1 MRSDRIKKGLER
13 APHRSLLFATGIT
26 RSGLDL
32 PMIGVAT
39 SFTDLIPGHIG
50 MRDLERFIE
59 KGVHSG
65 GGWPL
70 FFGVPGICDGIAMG
84 HRGMHYSLPSREL
97 IADIIESVATAHAF
111 DGLVLLT
118 NCDKITPGMLMAAAR
133 LDIPTIVVTAGAMHS
148 GRFRGDRVNLISA
161 FEAVGKVRNGQM
173 SERDLAELETCACP
187 GPGSCQGMFTANTM
201 SCVTESLGMSL
212 PGCATALA
220 VSGEKRRIAF
230 ESGKRIVGLVKED
243 VTPRKVMTK
252 NAFENAIRV
261 DMALGGSTNT
271 SLHIPALAH
280 EAGIELPIAEFDRVS
295 RETPHLCN
303 MLPGGPHYM
312 EDLDAA
318 GGIPGVLSRFVK
330 VLKDSPTVSGKS
342 ILENAKAG
350 IVRNDDVI
358 RPLDKA
364 YHKEGGIA
372 VLSGSL
378 APHGSVV
385 KQTAVSDKMM
395 RFEGTAIVFDSEE
408 DAMKAIMDGKIKA
421 GHVIV
426 IRYEGPKG
434 GPGMREMLSPTS
446 AIMGMGL
453 GESVVLVTDGR
464 FSGGTKGPCI
474 GHVSPEAAEG
484 GPIAIVRDGDGI
496 ILDVPNR
503 KLELKLSADEI
514 KKRLAAWKPR
524 EPKIT
529 TGWLARYARQVTSA
543 NTGAVLKVS

>member
-13 APHRSLLFATGIT
+13 APHRALLFATGIT
-26 RSGLDL
+26 RDELAK

-59 KGVHSG
+59 KGVHAG

-84 HRGMHYSLPSREL
+84 HAGMHYSLPSREL
-97 IADIIESVATAHAF
+97 IADSVESIAMAHAF

-133 LDIPTIVVTAGAMHS
+133 LDIPTIVVTAGPMHS
-148 GRFRGDRVNLISA
+148 GNYRGNRVNLISA
-161 FEAVGKVRNGQM
+161 FEAVGKVRKGEM
-173 SERDLAELETCACP
+173 SMSDLAELEGCACP
-187 GPGSCQGMFTANTM
+187 GAGSCQGMFTANTM
-201 SCVTESLGMSL
+201 ACVTESLGMSL
-212 PGCATALA
+212 PGCAAALA

-230 ESGKRIVGLVKED
+230 ESGKRVVGLVKED
-243 VTPRKVMTK
+243 LTPRKIMTK
-252 NAFENAIRV
+252 NAFENAIRI

-271 SLHIPALAH
+271 TLHILAIAH
-280 EAGIELPIAEFDRVS
+280 EAGIELSIDAFDRIS
-295 RETPHLCN
+295 RETPHICN

-318 GGIPGVLSRFVK
+318 GGIPGVLSRFK
-330 VLKDSPTVSGKS
+330 KALKSSPTVSGKS
-342 ILENAKAG
+342 IVELAKAG
-350 IVRNDDVI
+350 RVRNDDVI

-372 VLSGSL
+372 VLSGNL
-378 APHGSVV
+378 APDGSVV

-395 RFEGTAIVFDSEE
+395 KFEGTAIVFDSEE
-408 DAMKAIMDGKIKA
+408 TAMAAILGGKVKA
-421 GHVIV
+421 GHVVV

-446 AIMGMGL
+446 AISGMGL
-453 GESVVLVTDGR
+453 GDSVVLLTDGR
-464 FSGGTKGPCI
+464 FSGGTRGPCI
-474 GHVSPEAAEG
+474 GHISPEAAEG
-484 GPIAIVRDGDGI
+484 GPIAAVRNGDRIV
-496 ILDVPNR
+496 LDIPNR
-503 KLELKLSADEI
+503 SLSLKLSKTEI
-514 KKRLAAWKPR
+514 KKRLAKWKPR
-524 EPKIT
+524 EPKIKS
-529 TGWLARYARQVTSA
+529 GWLARYAKVVTSA
-543 NTGAVLKVS
+543 NTGAIVKA